1 MAAVIKQPELNFSRS
16 TVLIVD
22 DQTTS
27 RLILENIAKTIDDNL
42 EVKCFDNAYD
52 ALLEAESSPPDL
64 ILTDYKMPNIDGV
77 EFIERLR
84 NNVRCNDIPIVIIT
98 ALDDNKALYKALEAG
113 ATDFLVKPVDHHE
126 CKVRCRNL
134 LTMQRQKLII
144 KNHASS
150 LEVKINDAT
159 HQIHLREMETLSRL
173 ARAGEFKGKIA
184 GRNLIRM
191 GKFTNIIAE
200 AIGFNKKEREVMEIS
215 SGMHDIGK
223 IGIPDNILFKEGP
236 LEKEEFEVMKGH
248 CRMGHEILKNSSS
261 PYLQMGATIAL
272 HHHEK
277 YNGSGYPSGLRGGE
291 EISIETRI
299 STIADVFDALI
310 TKRSYKEVWPLD
322 EAYDY
327 ILHEKG
333 KHFDPACVDAFF
345 SQKEKINAAI
355 KSLEQS
361 EEQVI

>member
-52 ALLEAESSPPDL
+52 ALLEAESSAPDL

-84 NNVRCNDIPIVIIT
+84 NNIRCNDIPIVIIT
-98 ALDDNKALYKALEAG
+98 ALDDKAALYRALEAG
-113 ATDFLVKPVDHHE
+113 ATDFLVKPVDHYE

-144 KNHASS
+144 KNYASS
-150 LEVKINDAT
+150 LEVKINEAT
-159 HQIHLREMETLSRL
+159 HQILLLEMETLSRL

-184 GRNLIRM
+184 GRNLVRM
-191 GKFTNIIAE
+191 AKFTNIIAE
-200 AIGFNKKEREVMEIS
+200 ALGFSKEEREIMEIS

-223 IGIPDNILFKEGP
+223 IGIPDDILFKEGP

-248 CRMGHEILKNSSS
+248 CRMGHEILKNSPS
-261 PYLQMGATIAL
+261 PYLQMGAIIAL

-277 YNGSGYPSGLRGGE
+277 YNGSGYPSGLRGD

-299 STIADVFDALI
+299 SSIADVFDALI
-310 TKRSYKEVWPLD
+310 TKRSYKEIWPLD
-322 EAYDY
+322 KAYDY
-327 ILHEKG
+327 ILSEKG
-333 KHFDPACVDAFF
+333 EHFDPACVDAFYA
-345 SQKEKINAAI
+345 QKEKINTTI
-355 KSLEQS
+355 ESLKEND
-361 EEQVI
+361 E